1 MGKAPE
7 DGCLAQLQSL
17 ESVPTLP
24 PMPCSLI
31 HESLG
36 SNTFWKMS
44 CLWVKVEIM
53 ASVEKDGMK
62 LYDKLGIIGGA
73 ESERLQESMEDF
85 GTPGTYIP
93 VYSL

>member
-1 MGKAPE
+1 
-7 DGCLAQLQSL
+7 
-17 ESVPTLP
+17 
-24 PMPCSLI
+24 
-31 HESLG
+31 
-36 SNTFWKMS
+36 
-44 CLWVKVEIM
+44 M

-93 VYSL
+93 VYSF

>member
-1 MGKAPE
+1 
-7 DGCLAQLQSL
+7 
-17 ESVPTLP
+17 
-24 PMPCSLI
+24 
-31 HESLG
+31 
-36 SNTFWKMS
+36 MS

-85 GTPGTYIP
+85 STPETYIP
-93 VYSL
+93 VYSF